1 MPAVC
6 FLQAE
11 GENSRRNMV
20 KCCCIDRGE
29 NAILTLVIISVK
41 ECVSVQEAKRFPTAM
56 FGFER
61 KAVLDYIY
69 EQDRQ
74 AREALEELAVR
85 NDTLD
90 RKAAELNEKLET
102 LTAQYKQAVSDSE
115 EKQRR
120 MTEQGA
126 DCARLR
132 ERTNKLAAQLLDK
145 ENALQLQM
153 ELNKKMQAK
162 VNEQEAALNDLRA
175 DLNEAKLQA
184 DLFKGRHEDFNGLK
198 NQLDEIRVQF
208 AERLDQ
214 FEKDFNRLEAEVPCC
229 RAVARC
235 GKTEKPAE
243 EKPKVHKVT
252 LRRRG
257 TVQQPVEPEKSTGGA
272 GSRVCKIL
280 NEWK

>member
-1 MPAVC
+1 M
-6 FLQAE
+6 
-11 GENSRRNMV
+11 
-20 KCCCIDRGE
+20 
-29 NAILTLVIISVK
+29 
-41 ECVSVQEAKRFPTAM
+41 QEAKRFSTAV

-90 RKAAELNEKLET
+90 RKAAELNEKLEA

-132 ERTNKLAAQLLDK
+132 ERTNKLAAQLRDK

-153 ELNKKMQAK
+153 ELNKKMQAR

-175 DLNEAKLQA
+175 ELNEAKLQA

-198 NQLDEIRVQF
+198 NQLDEIRAQF

-229 RAVARC
+229 RAAAQC

-257 TVQQPVEPEKSTGGA
+257 TVQQPEEPEKSTGGA
-272 GSRVCKIL
+272 VSRVCKIL

>member
-1 MPAVC
+1 M
-6 FLQAE
+6 
-11 GENSRRNMV
+11 
-20 KCCCIDRGE
+20 
-29 NAILTLVIISVK
+29 
-41 ECVSVQEAKRFPTAM
+41 QEAKRFPTAM

-61 KAVLDYIY
+61 KAVMDYIF
-69 EQDRQ
+69 EQDKQ
-74 AREALEELAVR
+74 AREALQELAVR

-90 RKAAELNEKLET
+90 RKAEELNEKLQA

-115 EKQRR
+115 EKERR
-120 MTEQGA
+120 LKEQGS

-132 ERTNKLAAQLLDK
+132 ERTGILTAQLRDK

-162 VNEQEAALNDLRA
+162 VSEQEAALKGLRA
-175 DLNEAKLQA
+175 ELNEAKLQA

-198 NQLDEIRVQF
+198 KQLDDIRQQF
-208 AERLDQ
+208 AQRLDQ

-229 RAVARC
+229 RAAQC
-235 GKTEKPAE
+235 GGKAE
-243 EKPKVHKVT
+243 ETKPRVHKVSI
-252 LRRRG
+252 RRRG
-257 TVQQPVEPEKSTGGA
+257 SARQEESAESAGGA

>member
-1 MPAVC
+1 M
-6 FLQAE
+6 
-11 GENSRRNMV
+11 
-20 KCCCIDRGE
+20 
-29 NAILTLVIISVK
+29 
-41 ECVSVQEAKRFPTAM
+41 QEAKRFSIAL

-69 EQDRQ
+69 EQDKQ

-85 NDTLD
+85 NDALD
-90 RKAAELNEKLET
+90 RKAAELNEKLES
-102 LTAQYKQAVSDSE
+102 LSAQYRQVVSERSE
-115 EKQRR
+115 KERQLS
-120 MTEQGA
+120 EQGN

-132 ERTNKLAAQLLDK
+132 ERTNKLAAQLRDK

-162 VNEQEAALNDLRA
+162 VNEQETALNELRTE
-175 DLNEAKLQA
+175 LNDARLQA

-198 NQLDEIRVQF
+198 NQLDEIRTQF
-208 AERLDQ
+208 ARRLDE

-229 RAVARC
+229 KAAAKRTAKSEAN
-235 GKTEKPAE
+235 KP
-243 EKPKVHKVT
+243 VSHKVA
-252 LRRRG
+252 LRRRDA
-257 TVQQPVEPEKSTGGA
+257 QQAEETARGTGGA